1 MPRRKPKAHEL
12 TTEQLAKKMF
22 PKKARE
28 LAAQEVEKAR
38 KPSEKPE
45 SK

>member
-1 MPRRKPKAHEL
+1 MPRRKLKAHEL

-22 PKKARE
+22 PKKVRE
-28 LAAQEVEKAR
+28 AATAEAEKAR
-38 KPSEKPE
+38 KPGTQAP

>member
-1 MPRRKPKAHEL
+1 MPRRKPKAVEL

-22 PKKARE
+22 PKKVRE
-28 LAAQEVEKAR
+28 AVAQEAEKAR
-38 KPSEKPE
+38 KPTEKPE

>member
-12 TTEQLAKKMF
+12 TTAQALKKMF

-28 LAAQEVEKAR
+28 LAAQEAEKAR
-38 KPSEKPE
+38 KPEK
-45 SK
+45 K